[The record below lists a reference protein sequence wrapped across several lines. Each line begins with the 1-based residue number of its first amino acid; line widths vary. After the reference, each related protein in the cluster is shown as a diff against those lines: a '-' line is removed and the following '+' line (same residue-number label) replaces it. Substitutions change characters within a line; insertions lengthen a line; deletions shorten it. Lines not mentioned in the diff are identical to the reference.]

1 MACLAWWHAP
11 WLRACGSTMG
21 RCSKTWRAGPHCT
34 YTVKCCLC
42 RVSIAV
48 RAVNLDHPVHTSR
61 TTQITVLSG
70 KVSRTLVF
78 RSPLRLSLSHAA
90 HHAYISPPA
99 RGSLRVSLPCSSG
112 RTAPWCVDTGWQGAQ
127 VAGAG
132 PTRSDATDPATL
144 KPPPALLFA
153 DPPTISL

>member
-21 RCSKTWRAGPHCT
+21 RCSKTWRTGPHCT

-112 RTAPWCVDTGWQGAQ
+112 RTAPWCVDTGWQGAGRRCWSHAVGRDRPRYAKAPPR
-127 VAGAG
+127 VAF
-132 PTRSDATDPATL
+132 R
-144 KPPPALLFA
+144 
-153 DPPTISL
+153 